1 MTWGAEFR
9 YPFLQLTPA
18 FCGEFRPQDVIYI
31 SEAPS
36 VLPAPLPSRSSSK
49 PRETNSFQSIFQSLP
64 PSDNNTP
71 YPIMTQLVWLITG
84 CSSGFGEAFV
94 HSILA
99 RGDKVIATGRNA
111 GTRLAHLN
119 ETGAA
124 ILELDV
130 TSPQAELDA
139 KIQDAI
145 KIYGK
150 IDILVNN
157 AGYIEIGL
165 IEELT

>member
-1 MTWGAEFR
+1 
-9 YPFLQLTPA
+9 
-18 FCGEFRPQDVIYI
+18 
-31 SEAPS
+31 
-36 VLPAPLPSRSSSK
+36 
-49 PRETNSFQSIFQSLP
+49 
-64 PSDNNTP
+64 
-71 YPIMTQLVWLITG
+71 MTQLVWLVTG

-111 GTRLAHLN
+111 GTRLAHLK

-130 TSPQAELDA
+130 TAPQAELDA

-145 KIYGK
+145 KIYQK
-150 IDILVNN
+150 IDVLVNN
-157 AGYIEIGL
+157 AGYIEMGL
-165 IEELT
+165 IEELTWVKPVFGSCSSSD